1 MKLRIHKNSI
11 RLRLSQ
17 QEVDTIGRGSPIIEM
32 VEMGMGKENN
42 FGYSLIP
49 LDHID
54 EISAQYVQNI
64 LKVSFP
70 THKAKE
76 WADTDTVSI
85 SKVADNNL
93 SILIEK
99 DFQCLHE
106 RPGEDESNN
115 FPNPDAH

>member
-17 QEVDTIGRGSPIIEM
+17 QEVDIIGQGSPIIEM

-54 EISAQYVQNI
+54 QISAQYVQNI

-70 THKAKE
+70 SRKAKE
-76 WADTDTVSI
+76 WADTEMVSI
-85 SKVADNNL
+85 SNNAENNL

-106 RPGEDESNN
+106 RPGEDESGN
-115 FPNPDAH
+115 FPNPDAQ